1 MYLSK
6 NLIEMRRKKIECR
19 LKRRT
24 FSFLGT
30 FQPTAG
36 EKFKILIKIGGGL
49 GLKSLVIVEALNKPS
64 ESPDKSMFT

>member
-1 MYLSK
+1 
-6 NLIEMRRKKIECR
+6 MRRREEKKLECR

-36 EKFKILIKIGGGL
+36 EKFKILIKIGGGREVPDFSLRL

-64 ESPDKSMFT
+64 

>member
-1 MYLSK
+1 
-6 NLIEMRRKKIECR
+6 MRRKKIECR

-36 EKFKILIKIGGGL
+36 EKFKILIKIGGAGREVPDFSLRL

-64 ESPDKSMFT
+64 